1 MKYSALSDIGLKRDK
16 NEDNW
21 NIILNAQGDP
31 IGFIVADGMGG
42 HLAGEEAS
50 RIAVELMS
58 TAVLDCVSQNN
69 ADELKSLVSN
79 RIEKINNQI
88 MDYSQ
93 QNLGGLK
100 SGTTLS
106 AGIVLNNVLHIAH
119 VGDSRVYLIRGDSL
133 KQLTQDH
140 SYVAELLK
148 GGLISSD
155 QAIHHPDRNRIT
167 RALGFKDNF
176 YPDFYEVPI
185 LEQDIYVFCTDGLYE
200 HVADHEIMELVLSE
214 PRENVA
220 RSLVEKAKERGGSDN
235 ITVIVAWM

>member
-1 MKYSALSDIGLKRDK
+1 M
-16 NEDNW
+16 
-21 NIILNAQGDP
+21 
-31 IGFIVADGMGG
+31 GFIVADGMGG

-50 RIAVELMS
+50 RIAVEMMLA
-58 TAVLDCVSQNN
+58 AVSECISQSKSF
-69 ADELKSLVSN
+69 DEMRELLTN
-79 RIEKINNQI
+79 RIVQINDKI

-106 AGIVLNNVLHIAH
+106 VGIVLNNVLHIAH
-119 VGDSRVYLIRGDSL
+119 VGDCRVYLVRKHAL

-148 GGLISSD
+148 GGLISSE

-176 YPDFYEVPI
+176 YPDFYSFPI
-185 LEQDIYVFCTDGLYE
+185 VEGDAFIFCTDGLYE
-200 HVADHEIMELVLSE
+200 HVTDQEMMELVLKE
-214 PRENVA
+214 PRDNVA
-220 RSLVEKAKERGGSDN
+220 KLLIEKAKDRGGSDN
-235 ITVIVAWM
+235 ITVIMAWM